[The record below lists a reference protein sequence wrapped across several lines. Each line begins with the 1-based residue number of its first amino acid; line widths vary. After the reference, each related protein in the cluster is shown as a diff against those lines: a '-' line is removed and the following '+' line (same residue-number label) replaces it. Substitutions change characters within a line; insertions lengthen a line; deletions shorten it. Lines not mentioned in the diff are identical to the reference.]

1 MILHFN
7 IDFVFQNF
15 PQAVKSFHLFIE
27 YFIEEIRLTGIGKRF
42 GRSDEDIKLIWY
54 AWIISFIYYV
64 NWKLL
69 FNFGQQQW
77 NSMSVHLLFRQNDR
91 WVNSLYLEL
100 GSANKCFKIQFKQ
113 IKIYELLSE
122 RNEIRSVP
130 FHWESRCNLRNPH
143 WIQWKSINLH
153 TMWFHQYVS
162 CIWMVG
168 ESECSWYG
176 ILNTLTN
183 PFAFEHA
190 TFKPIES
197 GYKPK

>member
-77 NSMSVHLLFRQNDR
+77 NSMSVLNRLFISFFDKMID
-91 WVNSLYLEL
+91 
-100 GSANKCFKIQFKQ
+100 G
-113 IKIYELLSE
+113 
-122 RNEIRSVP
+122 
-130 FHWESRCNLRNPH
+130 
-143 WIQWKSINLH
+143 
-153 TMWFHQYVS
+153 
-162 CIWMVG
+162 
-168 ESECSWYG
+168 
-176 ILNTLTN
+176 
-183 PFAFEHA
+183 
-190 TFKPIES
+190 
-197 GYKPK
+197 